1 MTIWAVVPVYLDTQA
16 LRLNQAN
23 TIISLASIK
32 IGRASCRE
40 RVWLKV

>member
-23 TIISLASIK
+23 TMISLPSIH
-32 IGRASCRE
+32 IHISF
-40 RVWLKV
+40 